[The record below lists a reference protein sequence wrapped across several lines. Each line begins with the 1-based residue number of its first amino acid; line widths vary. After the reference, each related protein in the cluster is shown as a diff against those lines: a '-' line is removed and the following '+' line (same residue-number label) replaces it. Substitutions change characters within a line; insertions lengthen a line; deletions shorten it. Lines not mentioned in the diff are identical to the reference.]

1 MRSLRNRIALLL
13 ALASAVALGLMALQ
27 QRQFGDAVVGA
38 IHSTVL
44 NARLDQLTDEL
55 HDLHA
60 NNQRKAQ
67 AVTRWAH
74 TDSSTLRRVLVDG
87 DPTVAFASVI
97 DRRGTVMASSDQAR
111 VGDVVRGAYLG
122 DVFGQGM
129 ERAAVDGDRIAYAA
143 PMGVAGTVE
152 AALILEVPI
161 AQLAHDLGEAEA
173 AGVSAMLADA
183 DGHTLWHS
191 PRGLLPG
198 AGGEPTVSRN
208 VPGTPFTVVASLH
221 DDVISDGVR
230 SALRNSLLVCGL
242 LLVFAFGLQAFAV
255 HRSFQPMRQLASAA
269 VEVAGGNYK
278 TRIPLSGF
286 DELDGLAGAFN
297 SMAES
302 LAAGKAS
309 LEQEVADRT
318 RAIEA
323 ANQEMTSRNRELA
336 ERSEE
341 LARHR
346 YHEQSKGRALSAL
359 TADAEL
365 EDVVG
370 AALAEMAGPVGAAVM
385 ICYRLEG
392 ADLVPVA
399 SYAASEQART
409 TAVPLAGMAE
419 QALRKGRI
427 EMLEGVPGEIPLRFD
442 CLVAAGTPRALA
454 LVPLKVGNRPTGLLA
469 VGALSRLPTD
479 AATVLMDLAA
489 PLALTMARRSLLDH
503 TERIAREL
511 ARRNEELRT
520 QAEALEAQGEELKAQ
535 QQELS
540 IKNQEVQKADKLKSE
555 FLANMS
561 HELRTPLNAVIGF
574 SDLLLED
581 RATLSTTQQQWIN
594 DIQESGKHL
603 LTLINRVLDLA
614 KIEAGRTSFEFEAV
628 DPADVVASAKTLV
641 VPSAKKK
648 MIEIG
653 MVEEKCGAAW
663 ADRSH
668 LHQVML
674 NLLANAVKFSPEGA
688 AVEVG
693 YAEETEE
700 PALPATGGARTRG
713 ASTGQARFWVKDQGP
728 GIDEET
734 QRRLFEPFF
743 QAESPLVKKHEGTG
757 LGLAISRKLIEG
769 MGGRIGVQSAPGAGT
784 TFFFTLP
791 LAKEQPAQDA
801 DAGPVEPPVFTGEGP
816 LVLVVDDHDLN
827 REVAREMLERRG
839 CRVITAADGEEGV
852 QRARR
857 ERPGLV
863 LLDLAMP
870 RMDGFAVARELKL
883 DPETAKTPLVA
894 LTALAMRGD
903 DQRVLQAGFDGYL
916 PKPLERSALDATL
929 SRIFAVS

>member
-1 MRSLRNRIALLL
+1 MKSLRNRIALLL
-13 ALASAVALGLMALQ
+13 AAASAVALGFVGLL
-27 QRQFGDAVVGA
+27 QRQFGDTVVAAVR
-38 IHSTVL
+38 STVL
-44 NARLDQLTDEL
+44 EARLDQLADEL
-55 HDLHA
+55 RDAHLA
-60 NNQRKAQ
+60 NRRKAL
-67 AVTRWAH
+67 AVTRWEH
-74 TDSSTLRRVLVDG
+74 TDSATLRRVLVDG
-87 DPTVAFASVI
+87 DPGVELASVV
-97 DRRGTVMASSDQAR
+97 DSRGVVRTSSDPAR
-111 VGDVVRGAYLG
+111 IGDRIHGAYLA
-122 DVFGQGM
+122 DVFAQGK
-129 ERAAVDGDRIAYAA
+129 ERAAVEGERMIYAA
-143 PMGVAGTVE
+143 PMGAGGEVDAAIVLRVPMAVMARHLAEVE
-152 AALILEVPI
+152 AAGIASRLE
-161 AQLAHDLGEAEA
+161 
-173 AGVSAMLADA
+173 DA
-183 DGHTLWHS
+183 DGHTLWQS
-191 PRGLLPG
+191 PRGEKPG
-198 AGGEPTVSRN
+198 AGGARAVSRP
-208 VPGTPFTVVASLH
+208 VPGTPFVLVASLLA
-221 DDVISDGVR
+221 DDISGGVKG
-230 SALRNSLLVCGL
+230 ALRDSLLAFGL
-242 LLVFAFGLQAFAV
+242 LLMFAFGVQAFAV
-255 HRSFQPMRQLASAA
+255 RRAFQPLGQLAGAA
-269 VEVAGGNYK
+269 AEVARGNYQA
-278 TRIPLSGF
+278 RIPLSGYS
-286 DELDGLAGAFN
+286 ELDGLAGAFN

-309 LEQEVADRT
+309 LEQEVVDRT
-318 RAIEA
+318 RAMEA
-323 ANQEMTSRNRELA
+323 ANQEMASRNRELA

-346 YHEQSKGRALSAL
+346 YHEQSKGRALAAL
-359 TADAEL
+359 TEDAEL

-385 ICYRLEG
+385 ICYRLEN
-392 ADLVPVA
+392 AELVPVA
-399 SYAASEQART
+399 SYAASVQARK
-409 TAVPLAGMAE
+409 TALPLAGMAE
-419 QALRKGRI
+419 QALRRGRI
-427 EMLEGVPGEIPLRFD
+427 EMIDGVPGEIPLRFD

-469 VGALSRLPTD
+469 VGALSRLPPD

-520 QAEALEAQGEELKAQ
+520 QAEALEAQGEELKTQ

-581 RATLSTTQQQWIN
+581 RAALSPTQQQWIA

-628 DPADVVASAKTLV
+628 DPADMVASAKTLV

-648 MIEIG
+648 SIEVG
-653 MVEEKCGAAW
+653 VVEEQCGAAW

-688 AVEVG
+688 AVEIG
-693 YAEETEE
+693 YTQEND
-700 PALPATGGARTRG
+700 
-713 ASTGQARFWVKDQGP
+713 QARFWVKDQGP

-734 QRRLFEPFF
+734 QRRLFEPFY

-769 MGGRIGVQSAPGAGT
+769 MGGRIGLQSAPGAGA

-791 LAKEQPAQDA
+791 LAGARKARDA
-801 DAGPVEPPVFTGEGP
+801 AAGPAEPPAFDGEGP

-839 CRVITAADGEEGV
+839 CRVITAADGVEGV
-852 QRARR
+852 ERARR
-857 ERPGLV
+857 DKPGLV

-883 DPETAKTPLVA
+883 DPVTAATPLVA

-903 DQRVLQAGFDGYL
+903 DERALQAGFDGYL
-916 PKPLERSALDATL
+916 PKPLERAALDATL
-929 SRIFAVS
+929 SRIFS